1 MLAKTAPFAVHM
13 MKTPCELVV
22 GKILPALRAS
32 VVKKLSREYHM
43 KQSDIAKKLGIT
55 QASVSQYLSSTRA
68 GGTKITESFPKIK
81 TYANEIANRIVAGDN
96 KLEWFDVLCKACQD
110 IRSDDEF
117 CRMQRIALNPSGCD
131 ICKKD

>member
-1 MLAKTAPFAVHM
+1 

-32 VVKKLSREYHM
+32 VVKELSGKYHM

-55 QASVSQYLSSTRA
+55 QASVSQYLSATRA
-68 GGTKITESFPKIK
+68 GGTKVTESFPKIK
-81 TYANEIANRIVAGDN
+81 KYANEIANRIVAGEN
-96 KLEWFDVLCKACQD
+96 KLEWFDFLCKACQD

-117 CRMQRIALNPSGCD
+117 RRMQRIVSNPSGCD
-131 ICKKD
+131 VCKKD